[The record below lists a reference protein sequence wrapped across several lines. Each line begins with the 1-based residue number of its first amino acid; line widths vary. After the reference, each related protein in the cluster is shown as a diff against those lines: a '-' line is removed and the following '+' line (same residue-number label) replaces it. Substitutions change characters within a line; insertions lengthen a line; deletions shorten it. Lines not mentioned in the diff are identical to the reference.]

1 MLQTYTFSHTLNFTF
16 PAGTSRGVMTN
27 RPTYFMV
34 LKQEGK
40 YGIGECAPLA
50 GLSEDDVPNLTMMI
64 ELVLQRVAKRP
75 MPRSAREVFQLVSE
89 AVPANLPSV
98 RFGLETALIDLLH
111 GGRRLLFPSVMR
123 PEFTPLP
130 INGLVWMGDPAFMQ
144 RQIDEKLAQGFRCL
158 KLKIGAISFDDE
170 LRLLTGIRKRYSSEA
185 VTLRVD
191 ANGAFSAAEA
201 MKKLK
206 QLAKLNVH
214 SIEQPIAPGQTKA
227 MTTLC
232 RESPVPIA
240 LDEELIGWHAREER
254 TQLLDTIQPQYIIL
268 KPTLLGGIEAVDDW
282 VLLAEDRGIG
292 WWATSALESNV
303 GLNAIA
309 QWVATYEP
317 TLPQGLG
324 TGQLYHNNIEAPI
337 RIAEGHLHYDPTR
350 AWDLSLFQPAT

>member
-1 MLQTYTFSHTLNFTF
+1 MLRTHSFSHTLQFTF
-16 PAGTSRGVMTN
+16 PAGTSRGVMTT
-27 RPTYFMV
+27 RPTHFVV
-34 LKQEGK
+34 LQQEGK
-40 YGIGECAPLA
+40 RGIGECAPLA
-50 GLSEDDVPNLTMMI
+50 GLSEDNTFNLPSMI
-64 ELVLQRVAKRP
+64 DLVLQRVAKRP
-75 MPRSAREVFQLVSE
+75 LPRSAREAFQLVSDV
-89 AVPANLPSV
+89 VPANLPAV

-111 GGRRLLFPSVMR
+111 GGRRLMFPSVMR

-144 RQIDEKLAQGFRCL
+144 RQIDEKLAQGFRCI

-191 ANGAFSAAEA
+191 ANGAFSAAGA
-201 MKKLK
+201 MKKLI
-206 QLAKLNVH
+206 QLAKLGIH
-214 SIEQPIAPGQTKA
+214 SIEQPIAPGQTEA
-227 MTTLC
+227 MATLC

-254 TQLLDTIQPQYIIL
+254 TQLLDDIQPQYIIL
-268 KPTLLGGIEAVDDW
+268 KPTLLGGIEAADDW

-292 WWATSALESNV
+292 WWVTSSLESNV

-324 TGQLYHNNIEAPI
+324 TGQLYHNNIDAPI
-337 RIAEGHLHYDPTR
+337 RIAEGHLHYDPSGV
-350 AWDLSLFQPAT
+350 WDLSLFEPAT